1 MNNETFKK
9 DLLDQCAYAL
19 ARIELRKY
27 KQVGLKSIAEDYKE
41 IKTFFNGSSF
51 RIALASLLYV
61 NYFEKKL
68 LTKMIV
74 SKKLHKT
81 HKATYELINRCD
93 EMGLIV
99 YEKPKNFKASPLF
112 LSAYTSYTENE
123 VIHLREPISNL
134 ASLMNSLNYLSNF
147 DTRYQKNT
155 K

>member
-1 MNNETFKK
+1 MENGTFKK

-27 KQVGLKSIAEDYKE
+27 KQVGLESIAEDYKE

-81 HKATYELINRCD
+81 KESHLD
-93 EMGLIV
+93 
-99 YEKPKNFKASPLF
+99 F
-112 LSAYTSYTENE
+112 LKT
-123 VIHLREPISNL
+123 
-134 ASLMNSLNYLSNF
+134 
-147 DTRYQKNT
+147 
-155 K
+155 